1 MAKNMHKPEG
11 LILKEVY
18 PKFQAENLEVNT
30 IKSVNSKS
38 FRWLGKQKHLNS
50 NKINYHMKWWQ
61 NCASMKVGLF

>member
-1 MAKNMHKPEG
+1 MHQPEG

-38 FRWLGKQKHLNS
+38 FRWLGKQKDLNS

-61 NCASMKVGLF
+61 NCVSMKVGLF